1 MTIRYER
8 MAVLAGVEETYATDP
23 TPTAALWLKD
33 VTVDV
38 IQGDLVSVGTLR
50 PGMGG
55 LVKAFFGRRV
65 NLKGKFLLGA
75 AGTAGTAPAW
85 DALARACHHAVTTT
99 EGTKVDYTPIDTGF
113 ESAAIYFNCEGNR
126 TKALGCRGKILW
138 RWVVGQF
145 PEAEFDITGIWSA
158 DANASYPA
166 VDYSAWKTP
175 LLVGK
180 DQVALCQIGG
190 TDEVVQSVEIDSGAD
205 VAYVERINRRE
216 IEIGDRIAKLT
227 AVIEE
232 PAFSARN
239 YNTAVGV
246 PGTYK
251 SFALTHGTVG
261 GAKVLA
267 TATNWQLGGVQ
278 RQKLGNNLG
287 IQLSGEIVS
296 ASGTPDY
303 TISVR

>member
-8 MAVLAGVEETYATDP
+8 MAALAAVETSYGVDP
-23 TPTAALWLKD
+23 TPAAALWMKN
-33 VTVDV
+33 VTIDPMQGSMVD
-38 IQGDLVSVGTLR
+38 VGTLR

-55 LVKAFFGRRV
+55 LVQAFFGRNV

-75 AGTAGTAPAW
+75 AGAAGTAPAW
-85 DALARACHHAVTTT
+85 GPIARACAHSETIVAA
-99 EGTKVDYTPIDTGF
+99 TKVDYAPIDGGF

-126 TKALGCRGKILW
+126 TIMLGARGTIVW

-145 PEAEFDITGIWSA
+145 PEAEFDLTGLWTS
-158 DANASYPA
+158 DGNAAYPA
-166 VDYSAWKTP
+166 VDYTAWKTP
-175 LLVGK
+175 PLVGK

-190 TDEVVQSVEIDSGAD
+190 TDEVMQSLEINAGVTA
-205 VAYVERINRRE
+205 AYVERVNRRDV
-216 IEIGDRIAKLT
+216 EIGDRKATIT

-239 YNTAVGV
+239 YFASVGI

-251 SFALTHGTVG
+251 ALAMTHGTVA

-267 TATNWQLGGVQ
+267 TATNWQLAAPK
-278 RQKLGNNLG
+278 RQQLGNNLG
-287 IQLSGEIVS
+287 IQLAGGIVS